1 MPMWNFIKKILTS
14 EYLALVLRVYIGYI
28 FIYASISKIM
38 DPAIFA
44 ENIAAYRIM
53 PFWGLNLVAI
63 ILPWMEL
70 ICGFFLIAG
79 VRTRATSIILAGL
92 LFMFTVFVI
101 INIFKGSQ
109 ITCGCFDNVGE
120 PIGWR
125 KVAKNTTW
133 FIMTLMIFFF
143 DRIYQLPLK
152 KSFSRKEWA
161 LSEKLSL

>member
-1 MPMWNFIKKILTS
+1 MWNFLKKILTS
-14 EYLALVLRVYIGYI
+14 KYLALILRVYIGYI

-44 ENIAAYRIM
+44 ENIAAYRIV
-53 PFWGLNLVAI
+53 PFFGLNLVAI
-63 ILPWMEL
+63 ILPWVEL

-79 VRTRATSIILAGL
+79 VRTRATSIILSGL

-101 INIFKGSQ
+101 INIYRDSP

-120 PIGWR
+120 PIGWP

-133 FIMTLMIFFF
+133 LIMTLMIFFF

-152 KSFSRKEWA
+152 GFFSKREQA
-161 LSEKLSL
+161 PSEMSSH

>member
-1 MPMWNFIKKILTS
+1 MWNFLKKILTS
-14 EYLALVLRVYIGYI
+14 KYLALILRVYIGYI

-44 ENIAAYRIM
+44 ENIAAYRIV
-53 PFWGLNLVAI
+53 PFFGLNLVAI
-63 ILPWMEL
+63 ILPWVEL

-79 VRTRATSIILAGL
+79 VRTRATAIILSGL

-101 INIFKGSQ
+101 INIYRDSP

-120 PIGWR
+120 PIGWP

-133 FIMTLMIFFF
+133 LIMTLMIFFF

-152 KSFSRKEWA
+152 GFFSKRERA
-161 LSEKLSL
+161 PSEKSSH